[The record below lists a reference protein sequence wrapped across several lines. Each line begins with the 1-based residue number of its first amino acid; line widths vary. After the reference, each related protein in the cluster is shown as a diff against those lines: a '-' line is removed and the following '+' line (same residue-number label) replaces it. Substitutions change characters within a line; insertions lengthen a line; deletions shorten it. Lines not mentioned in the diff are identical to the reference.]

1 MPNAMTLSKLH
12 IKTVLVLNKNWLP
25 VSAITPADAFCHMVA
40 GTADGLHVSSADFR
54 PLSWADWL
62 TLPVGVSGGIGVK
75 GGRVRLPTVIVLRNF
90 HGLPMCRPS
99 LGFRALWL
107 RDGGRC
113 QYSGRRL
120 TADEADIDHILPRSR
135 GGRDSWENCVI
146 SDRKI
151 NRRKAA
157 RTPEEAGLRLIR
169 RPFQPRPVPVS
180 HTIENTHNINDWK
193 HFIMK

>member
-1 MPNAMTLSKLH
+1 MNFQTLHK
-12 IKTVLVLNKNWLP
+12 KTVLVLNRHWLP

-40 GTADGLHVSSADFR
+40 GTADGLDISSTDFR

-62 TLPVGVSGGIGVK
+62 NLSVGVSGGIGVK
-75 GGRVRLPTVIVLRNF
+75 GGRVKIPTVIVLRNF
-90 HGLPMCRPS
+90 RGLPMHRPA
-99 LGFRALWL
+99 LGFRALWA

-113 QYSGRRL
+113 QYSGRQL
-120 TADEADIDHILPRSR
+120 AAHEADIDHILPRSR
-135 GGRDSWENCVI
+135 GGRDTWENCVI

-157 RTPEEAGLRLIR
+157 RTPGEAGLRLIR
-169 RPFQPRPVPVS
+169 NPFQPRPVPIS
-180 HTIENTHNINDWK
+180 HLIENTYDINDWK